1 MVSNGGKDGVPDAAG
16 KGEIVVYQPDEI
28 AESIICVRGEHVII
42 DRDIAALYEVS
53 TKRLNEQ
60 VKRNITRFPETFRFQ
75 LTKSE
80 FDGLVANCDRFE
92 KLKHSST
99 LPYAFTEQGVAMLS
113 AVLHSDMAV
122 RVSISIME
130 AFVFMRHSL
139 SSSRNLSKRMD
150 IIELKQVEMKSDI
163 DYLFNKFAARQILP
177 VEGIFYDGQ
186 IFDAYVFV
194 NDLIKSA
201 KKSIVLIDNYIDESV
216 LLMLS
221 KRQDGVT
228 AEIRSGRVTEILK
241 QDLAR
246 HNAQYPPI
254 ALTDTKNIHDRFLIV
269 DDDVYH
275 IGASLKDLGKKLF
288 AFSKM
293 SFPVSR
299 LIH

>member
-1 MVSNGGKDGVPDAAG
+1 MNEIVSNGGKSEVPDAAE

-28 AESIICVRGEHVII
+28 TRLDVRVGDETVWLNRNQLAILFGRDVKTIGKHINNALMQELRDVAVVANFATTASDGKVYQVAYYNLDMVLSVGYRVKSPKGIQFRRWANAVLKEYMLKGYSVNHRLDYIEERI
-42 DRDIAALYEVS
+42 DRRIKDVETRLDDHE
-53 TKRLNEQ
+53 KRIDFF
-60 VKRNITRFPETFRFQ
+60 VRT
-75 LTKSE
+75 S
-80 FDGLVANCDRFE
+80 
-92 KLKHSST
+92 
-99 LPYAFTEQGVAMLS
+99 LP
-113 AVLHSDMAV
+113 
-122 RVSISIME
+122 
-130 AFVFMRHSL
+130 
-139 SSSRNLSKRMD
+139 
-150 IIELKQVEMKSDI
+150 
-163 DYLFNKFAARQILP
+163 P

-194 NDLIKSA
+194 TDLIKSA

-216 LLMLS
+216 LLILS

-293 SFPVSR
+293 SFPKS
-299 LIH
+299 LIL